1 MKSKFL
7 NWKYFLILLSVL
19 YYPYLNVISW
29 GGDYA
34 HYILQGKNINNLNY
48 FIENQQYLNSITE
61 NNRFGI
67 YTSFGF
73 PLLLYFSSFL
83 HSWNIYII
91 KLITPICLG
100 IISYLFIKNL
110 KNKDLKLIYLI
121 FLLNPNLNDSFKD
134 IFTEIPA
141 IMFFLLALN
150 FRNKPI
156 IKNTLLLICC
166 LIRPTFLI
174 FIMIDLIFESYKKK
188 TYKNIINFLIIFI
201 SSNLLFRYFADYNL
215 LGNYSTSYSSTSV
228 SSSLISFDIFGLF
241 NSLVPVFFERL
252 FFLISEI
259 GRLFSGFSNPVNII
273 FGFFILLLLV
283 LKRNKYSYM
292 FISFSFFHL
301 LIGTPYYVR
310 YFLPLIFIFILYLNE
325 LNFKFSL
332 GRINKIFLLS
342 VFLVF
347 SFLSLNNF
355 LNLDKQRG
363 PHQIS
368 SKEAIEF
375 VNVYLP
381 DELIAFHSPR
391 VLRVLTQNDAYR
403 YDKNYIQNSIW
414 VCEKSKETCSFNREF
429 EVLFENDLYIILK

>member
-100 IISYLFIKNL
+100 IISYLLIKNL

-141 IMFFLLALN
+141 IMFF
-150 FRNKPI
+150 
-156 IKNTLLLICC
+156 C
-166 LIRPTFLI
+166 
-174 FIMIDLIFESYKKK
+174 
-188 TYKNIINFLIIFI
+188 
-201 SSNLLFRYFADYNL
+201 
-215 LGNYSTSYSSTSV
+215 
-228 SSSLISFDIFGLF
+228 
-241 NSLVPVFFERL
+241 
-252 FFLISEI
+252 
-259 GRLFSGFSNPVNII
+259 
-273 FGFFILLLLV
+273 
-283 LKRNKYSYM
+283 
-292 FISFSFFHL
+292 
-301 LIGTPYYVR
+301 
-310 YFLPLIFIFILYLNE
+310 
-325 LNFKFSL
+325 
-332 GRINKIFLLS
+332 
-342 VFLVF
+342 
-347 SFLSLNNF
+347 
-355 LNLDKQRG
+355 
-363 PHQIS
+363 
-368 SKEAIEF
+368 
-375 VNVYLP
+375 
-381 DELIAFHSPR
+381 
-391 VLRVLTQNDAYR
+391 
-403 YDKNYIQNSIW
+403 
-414 VCEKSKETCSFNREF
+414 
-429 EVLFENDLYIILK
+429 